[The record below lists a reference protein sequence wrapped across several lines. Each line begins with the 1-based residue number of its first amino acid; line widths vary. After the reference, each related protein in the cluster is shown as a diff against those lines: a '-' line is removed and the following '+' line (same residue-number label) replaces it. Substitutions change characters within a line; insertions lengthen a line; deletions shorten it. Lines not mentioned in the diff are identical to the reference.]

1 MPIQNRKSLK
11 GYFKKG
17 QLPTEG
23 HFHDLIDSSINKVDD
38 GMSKTM
44 EDGLMLSP
52 IGESRKLIS
61 FFKNIEDKS
70 PVWKIEVDEN
80 NADLEITNKLGDV
93 IVNVSEDGKV
103 GINNENPEANLDVN
117 GVVAMSGRGGN
128 AYKGKIPA
136 DGKWH
141 KIVTDLNG
149 CHMFEVIAG
158 VGKKK
163 TGKYAML
170 HAIAISAFGKSKNK
184 ISITQ
189 ARYGVRGNNMKL
201 RWTGG
206 TYKFNLELKT
216 RYNYGE
222 GVAVNY
228 NIQKLWHDTFMDD
241 CVLEKEE
248 KQ

>member
-44 EDGLMLSP
+44 EDGLMLAP

-61 FFKNIEDKS
+61 FFKSIEDKS

-80 NADLEITNKLGDV
+80 SADLKVTNKLGDV
-93 IVNVSEDGKV
+93 IVNISEDGKIGV
-103 GINNENPEANLDVN
+103 NKEDPELHLDVN
-117 GVVAMSGRGGN
+117 GSVAMSGREGN
-128 AYKGKIPA
+128 AYKGKVPA
-136 DGKWH
+136 NGKWH
-141 KIVTDLNG
+141 KIVKDLNG
-149 CHMFEVIAG
+149 CQMYEVIAG

-170 HAIAISAFGKSKNK
+170 YATAISAFGKSKDK
-184 ISITQ
+184 IKVVRG
-189 ARYGVRGNNMKL
+189 RYGVRGNNIKL
-201 RWTGG
+201 RWTGS
-206 TYKFNLELKT
+206 TYKFNLEIKT
-216 RYNYGE
+216 RYDYGE
-222 GVAVNY
+222 GVAICY
-228 NIQKLWHDTFMDD
+228 NIQKLWHDTFMDN
-241 CVLEKEE
+241 CVLENNDE
-248 KQ
+248 K

>member
-23 HFHDLIDSSINKVDD
+23 HFHDLIDSFINKVDD

-70 PVWKIEVDEN
+70 PVWKIEVDET
-80 NADLEITNKLGDV
+80 NADLKITNRVGDV
-93 IVNVSEDGKV
+93 VVNISEDGKI
-103 GINNENPEANLDVN
+103 GINNESPEANLDVT
-117 GVVAMSGRGGN
+117 GSIAMSGRQGN
-128 AYKGKIPA
+128 AFKGKIPA

-141 KIVTDLNG
+141 KIVSGLNG
-149 CHMFEVIAG
+149 CHMFEVNAG

-163 TGKYAML
+163 TGKYALL
-170 HAIAISAFGKSKNK
+170 HAIAISAYGKSKNK
-184 ISITQ
+184 IKVTQ
-189 ARYGVRGNNMKL
+189 GRYGVWGNNIKIK
-201 RWTGG
+201 WTGG
-206 TYKFNLELKT
+206 TYNFNLEMKT
-216 RYNYGE
+216 RHSYGE
-222 GVAVNY
+222 GVAINY

-241 CVLEKEE
+241 CVLEDNE
-248 KQ
+248 K